1 MIRTLLVDDHA
12 IVREGFKRLFH
23 NTGRY
28 EVVAEASDASQA
40 LEIVR
45 LRPIDVAVIDPQPRD
60 RRRGAPAA
68 AHDGQEASQ
77 RATRRRQHAQRPR
90 RGAAGPR

>member
-28 EVVAEASDASQA
+28 EVVAEAADTAQA

-45 LRPIDVAVIDPQPRD
+45 VRPIDVAVIDLGLATAD
-60 RRRGAPAA
+60 GGARPATHARQQA
-68 AHDGQEASQ
+68 A
-77 RATRRRQHAQRPR
+77 
-90 RGAAGPR
+90 